1 MPTMEEYAQQTR
13 DQRLQ
18 RLTRTADELS
28 AAIKGQAESVLARR
42 PDTKNWAAKE
52 IICHLRD
59 TEEAFNSRF
68 ELIVAMD
75 TDPKLVGSSAD
86 RMAEER
92 QYLRNDA
99 VEAIGA
105 FRRRREENVEFFR
118 KLTPAQWDKGG
129 THPVRGRMT
138 IDTFLTLMAWHD
150 DNHLDQLKR
159 ALDGK
164 A

>member
-18 RLTRTADELS
+18 RLTRTSDELS

-105 FRRRREENVEFFR
+105 FRRRREENIDYLR
-118 KLTPAQWDKGG
+118 KLTSAQWDKGG

>member
-1 MPTMEEYAQQTR
+1 MATMEEYAQQPR
-13 DQRLQ
+13 EQRLQ
-18 RLTRTADELS
+18 RLTRTAGELS

-105 FRRRREENVEFFR
+105 FRRRREENIDYLR

>member
-42 PDTKNWAAKE
+42 PDTKNWAGKE

-105 FRRRREENVEFFR
+105 FRRRREENIDYLR

>member
-105 FRRRREENVEFFR
+105 FRRRREENIDYLR
-118 KLTPAQWDKGG
+118 QLTPAQWDKGG

-138 IDTFLTLMAWHD
+138 IDIFLTLMAWHD

>member
-13 DQRLQ
+13 EQRLQ

-28 AAIKGQAESVLARR
+28 TAIKGQAEAGLARR
-42 PDTKNWAAKE
+42 PDAKNWAAKE
-52 IICHLRD
+52 VICHLRD
-59 TEEAFNSRF
+59 TEEMFNARF

-75 TDPKLVGSSAD
+75 TDPKLVGPSAD

-105 FRRRREENVEFFR
+105 FRRRREENVDYLR

-138 IDTFLTLMAWHD
+138 IDMFLTLMAWHD

>member
-13 DQRLQ
+13 EQRLH

-28 AAIKGQAESVLARR
+28 ASIKGQAESVLARR
-42 PDTKNWAAKE
+42 PDAKNWAAKE
-52 IICHLRD
+52 VICHLRD
-59 TEEAFNSRF
+59 TEEMFNARF

-75 TDPKLVGSSAD
+75 TDPKLVGPSAD

-105 FRRRREENVEFFR
+105 FRRRREENIDYLR
-118 KLTPAQWDKGG
+118 KLAPAQWDKGG

>member
-75 TDPKLVGSSAD
+75 TDPKLVGPSAD

-105 FRRRREENVEFFR
+105 FRRRREENIDYLR
-118 KLTPAQWDKGG
+118 KLTLAQWDKGG

>member
-105 FRRRREENVEFFR
+105 FRRRREENIDYLR
-118 KLTPAQWDKGG
+118 QLTPAQWDKGG

>member
-1 MPTMEEYAQQTR
+1 MEEYAQQTR

-105 FRRRREENVEFFR
+105 FRRRREENIDYLR
-118 KLTPAQWDKGG
+118 KLTLAQWDKGG